1 MPRPP
6 DGCASGGDSMA
17 IARLLKL
24 CLLGDRSGGGS
35 SESFGLGPE
44 RSLEE
49 YQELSGVNFREQRLE
64 ADPSQVSQSVASDVF
79 SILFFNFFESFS
91 RLCRPSKALRGGG
104 DSHAE
109 DDFAEKMI
117 LTPGTCLDGSS
128 ESTAFAMHLVSD
140 VSHGFRCPACAQKQ
154 AACEAHWSP

>member
-35 SESFGLGPE
+35 SEFFGLGPE

-64 ADPSQVSQSVASDVF
+64 ADPSQVSQSVAKMRNLPRSHVTYVSF
-79 SILFFNFFESFS
+79 LFFSS
-91 RLCRPSKALRGGG
+91 ISSSPLADCAGQG
-104 DSHAE
+104 
-109 DDFAEKMI
+109 FA
-117 LTPGTCLDGSS
+117 
-128 ESTAFAMHLVSD
+128 
-140 VSHGFRCPACAQKQ
+140 
-154 AACEAHWSP
+154 